1 MEGIT
6 YYPMFII
13 LPALLLNKIKSAQVF
28 RAYNDFIIFVNYY
41 WLNIVNPIA
50 RINHNLMPVV
60 DGQWCVMGV
69 SISLLTGALEN
80 QLGPEQQDQLWC
92 NRLCVESLESV
103 WTQHKVFEHH
113 IHLLLFHTILLGF
126 FEPRIIRLH
135 CTYVTMFWL
144 GLIRP

>member
-1 MEGIT
+1 MDGIT

-60 DGQWCVMGV
+60 DGQ
-69 SISLLTGALEN
+69 
-80 QLGPEQQDQLWC
+80 
-92 NRLCVESLESV
+92 
-103 WTQHKVFEHH
+103 
-113 IHLLLFHTILLGF
+113 
-126 FEPRIIRLH
+126 
-135 CTYVTMFWL
+135 
-144 GLIRP
+144 